1 MVPDLP
7 PPTLDVIQCDAV
19 GEISVARA
27 AETRRAGRPAQA
39 ATIAQCVLERYPSDA
54 DAWFELGAAKSAID
68 QRAGARQAYLHALD
82 LAPTNDDARLGLARL
97 AWWDGDHVGAR
108 HWLSSISAAR
118 SQDPAVLELQRTLNA
133 AEASPVL
140 WRADL
145 ALAQSKLT
153 RDLPDWT
160 EARASF
166 FRRDGAA
173 GLGLSIEYARR
184 FEREDLYIEGQVTRQ
199 FGNATWSIA
208 LGGAPDA
215 DFRPETS
222 VRIGAETTSGPWQ
235 FSAIAARSEYAAGPI
250 AKLDFRTLHNFG
262 DGVQV
267 FLQAG
272 VVNDENGENHLG
284 YGLGAN
290 WRLRAGP
297 SLDAGW
303 SDGAESS
310 DGFTV
315 EVQAI
320 TVGMTFEV
328 SDAVRVRAG
337 LTHEM
342 RDAYDRTE
350 AGLSLARTF

>member
-7 PPTLDVIQCDAV
+7 PQALNIGQCDAAGDV
-19 GEISVARA
+19 SVARA
-27 AETRRAGRPAQA
+27 AEARRAGRPDQA
-39 ATIAQCVLERYPSDA
+39 ATIAQCSLERYPSDA
-54 DAWFELGAAKSAID
+54 DAWFELGAAKAALN
-68 QRAGARQAYLHALD
+68 QRAGARQAYLRALD
-82 LAPTNDDARLGLARL
+82 LAPTNDDARLGLAHL
-97 AWWDGDHVGAR
+97 AWWDSDLTGAQN
-108 HWLSSISAAR
+108 WLSSISAAR
-118 SQDPAVLELQRTLNA
+118 RQDLEVLELRRALDVT
-133 AEASPVL
+133 EASPAL

-145 ALAQSKLT
+145 AVAQSRLT
-153 RDLPDWT
+153 QDLPDWT
-160 EARASF
+160 EARASL
-166 FRRDGAA
+166 FRRDGAT
-173 GLGLSIEYARR
+173 GLGLGVEYARR
-184 FEREDLYIEGQVTRQ
+184 FAREDLYIEGQATHQ

-208 LGGAPDA
+208 LGGALDA

-222 VRIGAETTSGPWQ
+222 ARIGVETTSGPWQ
-235 FSAIAARSEYAAGPI
+235 FAAIAARSEYAGGPV
-250 AKLDFRTLHNFG
+250 AKLDFRTLHAFG
-262 DGVQV
+262 DDMQV

-272 VVNDENGENHLG
+272 VVNDEFGENHLG

-290 WRLRAGP
+290 WRLPAGP
-297 SLDAGW
+297 SFDAGW

-315 EVQAI
+315 EVQAV

-328 SDAVRVRAG
+328 SASARVRAG